1 MPFSR
6 AVVRPGRPALVAL
19 TLVGVLIGGLAPAG
33 AARADESQT
42 LAALLTGSFSTAQQ
56 AAGDPQVPLLR
67 RQVTPIWPRRHDGPW
82 LYVEEAPEADRG
94 RPARQRIVQ
103 IRFAPERG
111 GVELRSYRLPDPA
124 AAVGAWRDPSRL
136 KELMPEQLDRIAGC
150 EVVLYRRGEWNFSG
164 NTVGTDCADPDGR
177 AAYLI
182 IQMSVQSAFTRV
194 WERGFTGAGE
204 AVRDTVEGGFR
215 FDKAAP
221 DMPDAGAADTTGPSG
236 R

>member
-1 MPFSR
+1 MLLSR
-6 AVVRPGRPALVAL
+6 VSGRPRPIIAALIL
-19 TLVGVLIGGLAPAG
+19 LGVLIGPLVPAG

-56 AAGDPQVPLLR
+56 AAADPRVPPLR

-82 LYVEEAPEADRG
+82 LYVEEAPEDDRD
-94 RPARQRIVQ
+94 RPIRQAIMQ

-124 AAVGAWRDPSRL
+124 AAVGAWRDPARL
-136 KELMPEQLDRIAGC
+136 KALMPEQLDRIAGC
-150 EVVLYRRGEWNFSG
+150 EVVLYRRGEWTFSG

-177 AAYLI
+177 AAYRL
-182 IQMSVQSAFTRV
+182 IQMSVQSAFTRI

-204 AVRDTVEGGFR
+204 AVQETAAGGLR
-215 FDKAAP
+215 FDKVAP
-221 DMPDAGAADTTGPSG
+221 DTLETGAGDTAGPSG